1 MREGLTLRS
10 LNISYWVNDLEG
22 VFMLVLAKSLK
33 GREFYYNVRSAHQV
47 SKVSA
52 KKIADI
58 LNDKL
63 NVVENWV
70 WSLHDVDCL
79 QEAYAF
85 GETQSFKIRKG
96 VVYEKRN

>member
-1 MREGLTLRS
+1 
-10 LNISYWVNDLEG
+10 
-22 VFMLVLAKSLK
+22 MLVLAKSLK
-33 GREFYYNVRSAHQV
+33 GREFYYNPRSAHSV
-47 SKVSA
+47 SRSSA

-58 LNDKL
+58 LNGKP

-70 WSLHDVDCL
+70 WSLHDVGCL

-96 VVYEKRN
+96 VVYEKRH